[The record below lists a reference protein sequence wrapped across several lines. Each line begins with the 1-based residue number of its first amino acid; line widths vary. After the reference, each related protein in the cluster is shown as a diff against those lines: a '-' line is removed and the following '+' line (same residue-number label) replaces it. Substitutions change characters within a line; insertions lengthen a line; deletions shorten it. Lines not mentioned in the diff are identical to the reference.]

1 MQAVCHSC
9 YATGVDAAKVK
20 KKFEALAPH
29 LDERMRRIVA
39 ASETLGEDYGAVSEV
54 SRATGVSRRAIS
66 QGLLELQ
73 ERTIEP
79 RQQGRIRKGGGGRK
93 RAVDIDPT
101 LKSDLEHLIEPA
113 TRGDPES
120 PLLWTCKSLR
130 KLSEELKAMGHR
142 INHQTVA
149 ALLHEMGYSLQ
160 ANKKTIEETAS
171 PDRNEQFEYIY
182 EKTREFQ
189 HEGQPVI
196 SVDTKKKELVGNF
209 KNGGREW
216 QPKGVPEKVNVHDFE
231 DKELGKAIPYGI
243 YDLMKNEGWVS
254 VGIDHDTAAFAVAS
268 IEGWWETMGH
278 KAYPDARNLMITAD
292 SGGSNGYRRRLWKAK
307 LQEFAD
313 SSGLTVHVNHLPPGT
328 SKWNK
333 IEHRLFSFISQNWRG
348 KPLISHEVIV
358 SLIASTRTTKGL
370 KVHCQLDRSQYP
382 KGLKV
387 TDGDMALLNIEYGS
401 FRGEWN
407 YIIRPRIK
415 Q

>member
-1 MQAVCHSC
+1 
-9 YATGVDAAKVK
+9 
-20 KKFEALAPH
+20 
-29 LDERMRRIVA
+29 
-39 ASETLGEDYGAVSEV
+39 
-54 SRATGVSRRAIS
+54 
-66 QGLLELQ
+66 
-73 ERTIEP
+73 
-79 RQQGRIRKGGGGRK
+79 
-93 RAVDIDPT
+93 
-101 LKSDLEHLIEPA
+101 
-113 TRGDPES
+113 
-120 PLLWTCKSLR
+120 
-130 KLSEELKAMGHR
+130 MGHR